1 MMRGP
6 SINHREAS
14 PFSLLL
20 TGPSSHFLGRWCPQ
34 VEEKKMVSAV
44 FLTCLLPHSRFLPTA
59 RHTHTLAHTR
69 DLCVSIP
76 SISFHLTCPPP
87 PPPSP
92 RPATKAQTISFCLFI
107 YSLRFFDDQV
117 ECKHVRDPGEKCLFS
132 PSKGPWDTRLMSS
145 AEPGRG
151 RCNRYSWLPFRINQ
165 LLNAVG
171 WAKGRRSRGESTWM
185 PAERL
190 YQVVV

>member
-1 MMRGP
+1 MSTGGGEKDGLRRLSDMFTTALE
-6 SINHREAS
+6 ILTHRE
-14 PFSLLL
+14 
-20 TGPSSHFLGRWCPQ
+20 T
-34 VEEKKMVSAV
+34 
-44 FLTCLLPHSRFLPTA
+44 
-59 RHTHTLAHTR
+59 HTHTLAHTR

-87 PPPSP
+87 PSPSP

-151 RCNRYSWLPFRINQ
+151 RCNRYS
-165 LLNAVG
+165 
-171 WAKGRRSRGESTWM
+171 
-185 PAERL
+185 
-190 YQVVV
+190 